1 MERMVKGGDLMI
13 YGWKGKILR
22 VDLSREEAV
31 KEDLPEEWMK
41 KYIGCRGISDI
52 ILYNEVG
59 AEVDPFSPDNKL
71 IFGTGP
77 LEGTPAGM
85 GRVSVQTKHP
95 KRFISEG
102 SSGGHWGPELKF
114 AGYDFIVIEKKS
126 TSPVYLLIN
135 DDKIEIRDAKDLWGK
150 DTKETYRILRDK
162 TGIPDIQVASIGPGG
177 ERLVS
182 DAKVVFT
189 IGHTGGRGCGTVM
202 GDKNLKAIA
211 VHGTGGVIVKDPTK
225 FLQAYRR
232 VRKLLDLK
240 DTIDVF
246 TPTFAFMG
254 ANILLQLFNENGWLD
269 AYNAQK
275 GRIENFLIGEEYIS
289 KYVVRP
295 ETGFCC
301 PFPACGRRFE
311 VKEGKYNGISG
322 DEREVG
328 FAINGA
334 IVGINSW
341 PVLFKYRDLCNKAGL
356 DEFHVVYTIGWAMEC
371 YERGII
377 TKRDTG
383 GIDLRF
389 GNEDAFIEMI
399 EKIISR
405 EGLGEVL
412 ARGSEEAS
420 KIIGK
425 GSEKYLLTIKGREP
439 EGMPQRPIYQVAL
452 ALSVCENGPD
462 HTRWYPPYPPNPKAL
477 PKDIPVPF
485 DPFKAF
491 QGRSVEDK
499 ARLVKWLYDSRAVLE
514 SLPIC
519 IFVIRDILGV
529 DMRPWLDLYN
539 ACTGINCTLDE
550 FIRCGERIVNLER
563 ANIVREGFRRKD
575 DTVPRRM
582 LEEPIPD
589 SYIPPIGKNLDFMLD
604 DYYTLRGWDIK
615 SAIPKEEKL
624 KELDLGFVSVELE
637 KYRGVQ

>member
-1 MERMVKGGDLMI
+1 ML

-22 VDLSREEAV
+22 VDLSREEII

-41 KYIGCRGISDI
+41 KYIGSRGINDI

-59 AEVDPFSPDNKL
+59 PEVGPFSPDNKL

-77 LEGTPAGM
+77 LEGTPIGM
-85 GRVSVQTKHP
+85 GRVSIQTKHP

-114 AGYDFIVIEKKS
+114 AGYDFIIVEKKS
-126 TSPVYLLIN
+126 KTPVYLFIN
-135 DDKIEIRDAKDLWGK
+135 NDKVEIRDAKDLWGK
-150 DTKETYRILRDK
+150 GTKETYRVLRDK

-189 IGHTGGRGCGTVM
+189 LDHTGGRGCGTIM

-211 VHGTGGVIVKDPTK
+211 VHGTGGVTVKDPVR

-232 VRKLLDLK
+232 IRKLFDLK
-240 DTIDVF
+240 DTIDTF
-246 TPTFAFMG
+246 TPGFAFMG
-254 ANILLQLFNENGWLD
+254 ANLLLQLFNEQGYHQ
-269 AYNAQK
+269 AYNAQR
-275 GRIENFLIGEEYIS
+275 GRIESFLIGEEYIS
-289 KYVVRP
+289 KYVTRP

-311 VKEGKYNGISG
+311 VKEGRYNGISG

-328 FAINGA
+328 FAMSGA
-334 IVGINSW
+334 NVGVNSW
-341 PVLFKYRDLCNKAGL
+341 PAVLKFRVLCNQAGL
-356 DEFHVVYTIGWAMEC
+356 DEFQVMFTISWAMEC
-371 YERGII
+371 FEKGII

-389 GNEDAFIEMI
+389 GNEDAFIEMT

-405 EGLGEVL
+405 TGFGNIL
-412 ARGSEEAS
+412 ANGSEEAA
-420 KIIGK
+420 KMIGK
-425 GSEKYLLTIKGREP
+425 GSEKYLLTIKGREL
-439 EGMPQRPIYQVAL
+439 EGMPQRSCYQIAL

-477 PKDIPVPF
+477 PKDIPLPF

-491 QGRSVEDK
+491 QGRNIEDK
-499 ARLVKWLYDSRAVLE
+499 GRLVKWLYDSRAVLE

-519 IFVIRDILGV
+519 VFAIRNILGI
-529 DMRPWLDLYN
+529 DMRPWLDLYH
-539 ACTGINCTLDE
+539 ACTGVDCTLDE
-550 FIRCGERIVNLER
+550 FIKIGERIVNLER
-563 ANIVREGFRRKD
+563 AYIVREGFRRKD

-582 LEEPIPD
+582 LEEPILEN
-589 SYIPPIGKNLDFMLD
+589 YTPPIGKNLDLMLD
-604 DYYTLRGWDIK
+604 DYYTIRGWDIQ

-624 KELDLGFVSVELE
+624 KELDLDFVSEDL
-637 KYRGVQ
+637 KKFRGVS